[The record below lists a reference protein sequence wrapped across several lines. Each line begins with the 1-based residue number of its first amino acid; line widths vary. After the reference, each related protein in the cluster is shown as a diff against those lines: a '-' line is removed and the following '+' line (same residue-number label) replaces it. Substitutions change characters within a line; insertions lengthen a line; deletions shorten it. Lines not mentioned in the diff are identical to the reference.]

1 MSNTNRASITVT
13 ASGPY
18 LVEGI
23 TNVTNVTGDSLPVES
38 GTQLCRC
45 GYSKSKPLCDGAHG
59 PYQFTKA
66 AQLDVTSEPGKTYGD
81 VVQVHYNPTVC
92 AHLGVC
98 THDLPEVFDVTNRPW
113 VKPDNAAKA
122 TVVETIRHCPSG
134 ALTHTVTSIAEQT
147 HSADVDEPSI
157 RALRNGPLAVVGA
170 VDLVGASF
178 LDGAT
183 HNRFALCRCGAS
195 RAMPFCDGSH
205 KEVGFSDE

>member
-1 MSNTNRASITVT
+1 MSNAKRASITVT

-23 TNVTNVTGDSLPVES
+23 TNVTNVAGDSLPVES
-38 GTQLCRC
+38 GAELCRC
-45 GYSKSKPLCDGAHG
+45 GYSRSKPLCDGGHG

-66 AQLDVTSEPGKTYGD
+66 PQLDVTPEPTRTYGD

-98 THDLPEVFDVTNRPW
+98 THNLPEVFNVASRPW
-113 VKPDNAAKA
+113 IEPDNADKA
-122 TVVETIRHCPSG
+122 TVFETIRQCPSG
-134 ALTHTVTSIAEQT
+134 ALTHTDTSIAEQT
-147 HSADVDEPSI
+147 HNADVDEPNI
-157 RALRNGPLAVVGA
+157 RALRNGPLAVVGT
-170 VDLVGASF
+170 VKLIGASF

-183 HNRFALCRCGAS
+183 HDRFTLCRCGAS

-205 KEVGFSDE
+205 KEVGFSDK